1 MIQIKNTDRVFV
13 LTGAGIS
20 AESGIPTFRDSN
32 GLWCGHNIEDVA
44 TPQGWRRDPA
54 LVWQFYSMRRRDAAP
69 CQPNPAHKALADLE
83 TMIGD
88 RLTLCTQNVDDLH
101 EKAGSTNVLHMHGWL
116 FKSRCERCEK
126 PKDDLQAYTSLAE
139 VPNCPCD
146 HSGGSRLRPHIV
158 WFGEM
163 PFFLD
168 EIEHELHR
176 STIFIC
182 IGSSGVV
189 EPAAS
194 FARMARNYN
203 RAKTYYVGPEAPAN
217 DHLFDQSFLGKAGEV
232 LPSLFQ
238 NA

>member
-1 MIQIKNTDRVFV
+1 MVEITKSDRVFI

-32 GLWCGHNIEDVA
+32 GLWCGHTIEDVA
-44 TPQGWRRDPA
+44 TPQGWRRDSA

-83 TMIGD
+83 TKIGT
-88 RLTLCTQNVDDLH
+88 RLTLCAQNVDDLH
-101 EKAGSTNVLHMHGWL
+101 EKAGSKNVLHMHGWL

-126 PKDDLQAYTSLAE
+126 PLDDSQAYASLLE

-146 HSGGSRLRPHIV
+146 PSGRARLRPHIV

-168 EIEHELHR
+168 EIERELHQ
-176 STIFIC
+176 TTVFI
-182 IGSSGVV
+182 
-189 EPAAS
+189 
-194 FARMARNYN
+194 
-203 RAKTYYVGPEAPAN
+203 
-217 DHLFDQSFLGKAGEV
+217 
-232 LPSLFQ
+232 
-238 NA
+238 